1 MRLRIGVLLWILS
14 WVPFAVIVGAT
25 GTARVAIW
33 TIQVVVGVI
42 GIAVAGSGFAVA
54 VRSVGWRH
62 APAVAWRSLIGR
74 DTTV

>member
-1 MRLRIGVLLWILS
+1 VRLRIGVILWIVS
-14 WVPFAVIVGAT
+14 WIPFAVIVGAD
-25 GTARVAIW
+25 GAARVAIW

-62 APAVAWRSLIGR
+62 APGVAWRSLIGK
-74 DTTV
+74 DTTS

>member
-1 MRLRIGVLLWILS
+1 MRLRIGVILWILS
-14 WVPFAVIVGAT
+14 WIPFAVIVGAD
-25 GTARVAIW
+25 GAARVAIW

-62 APAVAWRSLIGR
+62 APGVAWRSLIGK
-74 DTTV
+74 DTTT